1 MKRPTP
7 STSNVGTFND
17 SWLCCLMQKSND
29 RGLTRDERG
38 QRQPKSKE
46 DAQKPGV
53 KEQKEAADEQVESPG
68 EPAGGE

>member
-1 MKRPTP
+1 MQ
-7 STSNVGTFND
+7 TS
-17 SWLCCLMQKSND
+17 KD

-38 QRQPKSKE
+38 QCQPKNKE

-53 KEQKEAADEQVESPG
+53 KEQKEAADQEVESPG